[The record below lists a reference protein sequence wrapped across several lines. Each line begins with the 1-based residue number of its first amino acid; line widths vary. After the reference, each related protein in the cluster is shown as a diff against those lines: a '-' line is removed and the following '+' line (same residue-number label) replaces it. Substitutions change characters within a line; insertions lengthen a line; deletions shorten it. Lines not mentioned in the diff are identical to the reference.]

1 MPTGSAIRSGGLLR
15 ERMIVRR
22 TAEMLVSSLAPDEL
36 FTRVCELLAS
46 QFGAHFVAIVETDEA
61 TSRVRWDFAADDASI
76 AALAQIEPSQ
86 IDQETPCLHPTPHD
100 RVVLFLPLR
109 YGSHHFGF
117 LALGGGIKR
126 FSPQD
131 VALLET
137 CARYM
142 AVAIFNVTLSQE
154 KDRLEALATH
164 DGLTGLRNR
173 RAFDERLAYEWNRA
187 VRSRE
192 PISLVML
199 DVDYFKVYND
209 AYGHVAG
216 DHCLQQVAQ
225 ALHAAI
231 TRAADLVAR
240 YGGEEFCAIL
250 PNTPEQGA
258 IEVGERMCRM
268 VSELRIV
275 HRGSEL
281 DRVSISAGVATIVPG
296 TPNGQAELIEA
307 ADAALYRAKE
317 GGRNRVASESYLG
330 VAPAARRRFE
340 GRNNLPPQPTSFVG
354 REEELAN
361 IAHALPT
368 APVVSLL
375 GPGGVGKTRLAIAA
389 AQAALATFPGG
400 AWLVELG
407 AERNGTRVADVLAAA
422 LGLPSEAPL
431 EAIVASF
438 TSAPA
443 LVVLDSCEHLLDSC
457 STLVSQLVRRCPD
470 ARIITTSRQPLGLPG
485 ELRVRLDPF
494 TIEKAVQLFVER
506 ARAARPNMSF
516 DEVDSALARVICTRV
531 DGLPLA
537 IELAA
542 GRLQTMSLEQL
553 AEHGDALPHQTDLR
567 DRIAWSFELLDESE
581 RRFLA
586 RLAILEGPF
595 DEEAARA
602 IAGGSTFDP
611 LESFDLLTR
620 LVDKSL
626 VQVDLESGRY
636 RLLAAIAEYV
646 RPRLAEYDSPAEL
659 RGQVARYYADI
670 VAELRVE
677 LRGMAK
683 AETFARYALV
693 TENVDASLNWTLGG
707 EEVEVG
713 AALAADMTPYW
724 IESGRLAEARRRLER
739 AIALSDRLSRRRIV
753 DVLEAAVQV
762 AHARADVP
770 AVEELAERLRAETG
784 ATHDASELAHV
795 QFALALSHSLRG
807 DDVEAEA
814 LYHEALARFRDG
826 KETRGVARSLAALAE
841 ITEASGYLPEARVL
855 FQEALEQ
862 ARNSGPPSLTLAIV
876 GRLAEI
882 LAMLNAETEAADL
895 IRDIAAGFAEIN
907 DHDSVAWTTL
917 LLARHE
923 LSLDPIVARMHAQ
936 NALER
941 LRHSAHP
948 GRLASCFEFLA
959 ELAVNDGD
967 DETAIRLLGF
977 AAALRRTHAC
987 AGSTHERRQSASL
1000 LAQIERRMGAAEFE
1014 RGMREGRTL
1023 ALDAAARRALKEEEA
1038 LPAVDAAQA
1047 PA

>member
-1 MPTGSAIRSGGLLR
+1 MPTGTAIRSGGLLR
-15 ERMIVRR
+15 ERMIIRR
-22 TAEMLVSSLAPDEL
+22 TAEMLVSSLAPDDL

-46 QFGAHFVAIVETDEA
+46 QFGAHFVAIVETDE
-61 TSRVRWDFAADDASI
+61 TVSRIRWDFAADEASI

-86 IDQETPCLHPTPHD
+86 IDQHAPCLHPTSHD
-100 RVVLFLPLR
+100 RVVLFVPLR

-117 LALGGGIKR
+117 LALGGGVKR
-126 FSPQD
+126 FASQD

-173 RAFDERLAYEWNRA
+173 RAFDERLMYEWNRA

-281 DRVSISAGVATIVPG
+281 DRVSISGGVATMVPA
-296 TPNGQAELIEA
+296 TPNNHAELIEA

-317 GGRNRVASESYLG
+317 GGRNRVASEGYLG
-330 VAPAARRRFE
+330 VAPVARRRFE
-340 GRNNLPPQPTSFVG
+340 GRNNLPAQPTSFVG
-354 REEELAN
+354 REQELAD

-375 GPGGVGKTRLAIAA
+375 GPGGVGKTRLALAA

-407 AERNGTRVADVLAAA
+407 AERDGTRVADVLAAA
-422 LGLPSEAPL
+422 LGLPAEAPL

-443 LVVLDSCEHLLDSC
+443 LIVLDSCEHLLDSC
-457 STLVSQLVRRCPD
+457 IALVTQLVRRCPD
-470 ARIITTSRQPLGLPG
+470 ARIVTTSRQPLGLPG

-494 TIEKAVQLFVER
+494 PMKEAMQLFVER
-506 ARAARPNMSF
+506 ARAARPNMTF
-516 DEVDSALARVICTRV
+516 DEVDSALARVICARV

-537 IELAA
+537 VELAA

-553 AEHGDALPHQTDLR
+553 AEHGDALPHQTDLH
-567 DRIAWSFELLDESE
+567 DRIAWSFELLEVPE

-586 RLAILEGPF
+586 RLSVLEGPF

-602 IAGGSTFDP
+602 IAGGTAFDP

-646 RPRLAEYDSPAEL
+646 RPKLAEYDAPAEL
-659 RGQVARYYADI
+659 RAQAARYYAEI
-670 VAELRVE
+670 VAALRVE
-677 LRGMAK
+677 LRSVAK

-693 TENVDASLNWTLGG
+693 SENVDAALNWCLGG
-707 EEVEVG
+707 DDVEVG
-713 AALAADMTPYW
+713 AALAADMSPYW
-724 IESGRLAEARRRLER
+724 IEGGRLAEARRRLDR
-739 AIALSDRLSRRRIV
+739 AITLAERLSRRRIV
-753 DVLEAAVQV
+753 DVLEAAVDV
-762 AHARADVP
+762 AQARGDAT
-770 AVEELAERLRAETG
+770 AVEELAERLRTETG
-784 ATHDASELAHV
+784 STTDPSELAHV

-807 DDVEAEA
+807 DEVEAEA
-814 LYHEALARFRDG
+814 LYHEALARFREG
-826 KETRGVARSLAALAE
+826 KEPRGVARTLAALAE
-841 ITEASGYLPEARVL
+841 ITENSGYLSEARVL
-855 FQEALEQ
+855 FGEALDI
-862 ARNSGPPSLTLAIV
+862 ARGSGPPSLTLSIV

-882 LAMLNAETEAADL
+882 LAALNLEIDAADL
-895 IRDIAAGFAEIN
+895 IRDVAAQFSEID
-907 DHDSVAWTTL
+907 DHDSVAWTML

-936 NALER
+936 NALEA

-967 DETAIRLLGF
+967 DDSALRVLGF

-987 AGSTHERRQSASL
+987 GGSAHERQRSASL
-1000 LAQIERRMGAAEFE
+1000 LNEIEARMDAAAFE
-1014 RGMREGRTL
+1014 RGMREGRTM
-1023 ALDAAARRALKEEEA
+1023 ALDAAARRALKEEDT
-1038 LPAVDAAQA
+1038 LPATA
-1047 PA
+1047 PVPTPA